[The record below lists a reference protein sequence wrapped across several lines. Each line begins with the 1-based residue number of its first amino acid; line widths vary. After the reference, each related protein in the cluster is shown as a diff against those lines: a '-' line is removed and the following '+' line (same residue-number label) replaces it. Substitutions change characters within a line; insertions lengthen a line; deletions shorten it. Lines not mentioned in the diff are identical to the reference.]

1 MDQQTHR
8 LAEDEE
14 KRIALNLI
22 LDAWDE
28 ALKRGVSAESLASA
42 AIYAALTDM
51 VDLHGEGDVARMA
64 DGLGPRIRSGEF
76 TFKR

>member
-1 MDQQTHR
+1 MDVRTHP
-8 LAEDEE
+8 LSEDDE

-28 ALKRGVSAESLASA
+28 ALKRGVSPEALASA

-51 VDLHGEGDVARMA
+51 VDLHGPEGVAAMA
-64 DGLGPRIRSGEF
+64 EGLAARIRGGEF
-76 TFKR
+76 TFSK

>member
-1 MDQQTHR
+1 MDTQTHR
-8 LAEDEE
+8 LADDEE

-28 ALKRGVSAESLASA
+28 ALKRGVSAEALASA

-51 VDLHGEGDVARMA
+51 VDLHGEDPVARMA
-64 DGLGPRIRSGEF
+64 DALGARIRAKEF